1 MYGWLGLG
9 ATLALIGAFLLGD
22 HMGASRERDRCKANK
37 ADNQDKAAVEV
48 NRRDE
53 HSAEA
58 RTSMLDYLAAEK
70 PAIEIRT
77 HDTITKIREVYRDKP
92 MPAVCVRPDSVRD
105 SLNAARDSANAS
117 IGRM

>member
-22 HMGASRERDRCKANK
+22 HMGASRERDRNT
-37 ADNQDKAAVEV
+37 AAASAQKDQTAAKV
-48 NRRDE
+48 DE
-53 HSAEA
+53 QAQASSEA
-58 RTSMLDYLAAEK
+58 RTTMLDYLAAQK

-105 SLNAARDSANAS
+105 SLNAARDSANAA

>member
-1 MYGWLGLG
+1 MRGWLALGLVLYS
-9 ATLALIGAFLLGD
+9 LALAVYFD
-22 HMGASRERDRCKANK
+22 HNGASRERDRCKANK

>member
-9 ATLALIGAFLLGD
+9 AVLALIGAFLLGD
-22 HMGASRERDRCKANK
+22 HMGVSRERDRNT
-37 ADNQDKAAVEV
+37 AAASVQKDQTAV
-48 NRRDE
+48 KVDE
-53 HSAEA
+53 QAQASSEA
-58 RTSMLDYLAAEK
+58 RTTMLDYLAAQK